1 MSLRISSLPAGL
13 ISLLNLQTTGRGP
26 QALLEDISP
35 TLELMQMFV
44 ANRVERLEAGPTAV
58 VAGGMNAF
66 AVPAGEL
73 WYVTTLAARLTAV
86 VPGAGSLRAAP
97 GYGPLANVVLAPF
110 AGLSAFTTGETAQWG
125 APLGLWVS
133 SGGVLGSYVAQV
145 TGAMNV
151 VHTVTFLRLKI

>member
-1 MSLRISSLPAGL
+1 MSLPISTLPAGL
-13 ISLLNLQTTGRGP
+13 VSLLNLQTTGRGP
-26 QALLEDISP
+26 QSLLEDIAP

-66 AVPAGEL
+66 VVPNGEL
-73 WYVTTLAARLTAV
+73 WFVTTLAARLSAAV
-86 VPGAGSLRAAP
+86 PVGGSLRAAP
-97 GYGPLANVVLAPF
+97 GYGPLPNVVLAPF
-110 AGLSAFTTGETAQWG
+110 TDLSAFVAGETAQWG
-125 APLGLWVS
+125 APTALWVS

-151 VHTVTFLRLKI
+151 VHTVTFLRLRI